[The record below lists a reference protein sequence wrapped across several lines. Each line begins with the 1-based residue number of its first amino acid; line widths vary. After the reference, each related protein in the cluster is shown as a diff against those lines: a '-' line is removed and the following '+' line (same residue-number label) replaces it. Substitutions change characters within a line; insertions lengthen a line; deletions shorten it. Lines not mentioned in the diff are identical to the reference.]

1 MSVVTLLLKIRVGTR
16 DNVFTVFQGP
26 GGLPGERGP
35 EGVKG
40 KNYKHFIIHNYKT
53 NTMNIVFNRNNY
65 V

>member
-26 GGLPGERGP
+26 GGSPGERGP

-40 KNYKHFIIHNYKT
+40 KNYKHFITHNNEQIK
-53 NTMNIVFNRNNY
+53 
-65 V
+65 